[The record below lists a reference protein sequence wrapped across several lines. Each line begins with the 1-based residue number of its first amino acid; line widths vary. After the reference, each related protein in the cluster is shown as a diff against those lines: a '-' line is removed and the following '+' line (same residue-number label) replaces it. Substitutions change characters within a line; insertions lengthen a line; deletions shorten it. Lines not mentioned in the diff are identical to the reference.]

1 MIVFAPY
8 PDNFCLDQS
17 ALSFYYYNINTNNS
31 NTNSKTGYQKALTHF
46 LNVRQWCNQN
56 LKYPYQLDLS
66 DILHT
71 GVRVRLSNS
80 NDIAYFT
87 LKWC

>member
-1 MIVFAPY
+1 MIVFAAY

-17 ALSFYYYNINTNNS
+17 ALSFYYYNINTKIKTNN
-31 NTNSKTGYQKALTHF
+31 KTGYQKALNHF
-46 LNVRQWCNQN
+46 LNVRQWCDQN

>member
-1 MIVFAPY
+1 MIVFAAY
-8 PDNFCLDQS
+8 PDNFCLDQP
-17 ALSFYYYNINTNNS
+17 ALSFYYYNINTN
-31 NTNSKTGYQKALTHF
+31 SKPGYQKALNHF

-56 LKYPYQLDLS
+56 LKYPYQLELS

>member
-1 MIVFAPY
+1 MIVFAAY

-17 ALSFYYYNINTNNS
+17 ALSFYYYNINTKIKTNN
-31 NTNSKTGYQKALTHF
+31 KTGYQKALNHF
-46 LNVRQWCNQN
+46 LNVRQWCDQN

-80 NDIAYFT
+80 NDIVYFT